1 MASFYRKPSGI
12 YYLAVT
18 FQHKRIIR
26 SLGTRSYET
35 AKKLTPQIEKQIL
48 SELINGKE
56 SRRGEH
62 LSFPAL
68 VNRYLT
74 YNNHDWANSTLDRYK
89 TLLGNY
95 ISNGMPDN
103 PTTKSMTIRV
113 INSCNNWGYK
123 HGLIAKPVRMEGG
136 SRWDTRN
143 RVYTDSELRIIFDEV
158 RDEQFN
164 SFVRFAYYTGARR
177 GEIRSISRENV
188 LEGSLVVRGKTGRR
202 YVKLNTQAQV
212 ILQQQMP
219 LWLYKKDYVTHKFK
233 KEVRRLGIKN
243 AYFHDLRRTFGLNLI
258 KQGMSIY
265 KVSKLLGH
273 ASVRTTEQ
281 HYAPLLRLKTLN
293 YKLKSHQKIEG

>member
-143 RVYTDSELRIIFDEV
+143 RVYTDSELRIIFEEV

-164 SFVRFAYYTGARR
+164 SFVRFAYYTGARS

-202 YVKLNTQAQV
+202 YVKLNTHAQA
-212 ILQQQMP
+212 ILLELMP
-219 LWLYKKDYVTHKFK
+219 LW
-233 KEVRRLGIKN
+233 
-243 AYFHDLRRTFGLNLI
+243 
-258 KQGMSIY
+258 S
-265 KVSKLLGH
+265 
-273 ASVRTTEQ
+273 
-281 HYAPLLRLKTLN
+281 
-293 YKLKSHQKIEG
+293 

>member
-56 SRRGEH
+56 SRRGGH

-68 VNRYLT
+68 VKRYLS
-74 YNNHDWANSTLDRYK
+74 YNNHDWANSTLERYK

-136 SRWDTRN
+136 SKWATRN
-143 RVYTDSELRIIFDEV
+143 RVYTDSELRIIFEEV

-164 SFVRFAYYTGARR
+164 SFVRFAYYTGARS

-188 LEGSLVVRGKTGRR
+188 LEGSLVVRGKSGRR
-202 YVKLNTQAQV
+202 YVKLNSQAQA
-212 ILQQQMP
+212 ILLEQMP
-219 LWLYKKDYVTHKFK
+219 LWSYKKDYVTHKFK

-243 AYFHDLRRTFGLNLI
+243 ARFHDLRRTFGLNLI

-273 ASVRTTEQ
+273 KSVRTTEQ
-281 HYAPLLRLKTLN
+281 HYAPLLTAE
-293 YKLKSHQKIEG
+293 IEDFEL